1 MLWPTGPDTSRRL
14 HYAYRPEVGRR
25 WERQSLARSH
35 RVGPARD
42 VRVRANIRS
51 GTCSGAYECR
61 PHGITGPG
69 KISAEILTNNGIRIS
84 HNNIIVIHHS
94 PYIVDSRS
102 DPISVGCT
110 IFRVARR
117 YFRVFFSYGASQA
130 KSERRARWTACKD
143 AAGRQTRRAT
153 SDHVAHYR
161 RGVFRSLSVPN
172 VFYSDVLLC
181 LRNSRNNGLK
191 CMRFTAI

>member
-1 MLWPTGPDTSRRL
+1 MWI
-14 HYAYRPEVGRR
+14 VMIK
-25 WERQSLARSH
+25 SLRYYIKSLCIK
-35 RVGPARD
+35 
-42 VRVRANIRS
+42 NW
-51 GTCSGAYECR
+51 
-61 PHGITGPG
+61 
-69 KISAEILTNNGIRIS
+69 LTLMKYTI
-84 HNNIIVIHHS
+84 
-94 PYIVDSRS
+94 P
-102 DPISVGCT
+102 PISLTRGRTQFRSVVLYLGSREG
-110 IFRVARR
+110 IFV
-117 YFRVFFSYGASQA
+117 FFFSYGASQA

>member
-1 MLWPTGPDTSRRL
+1 MFQNIYPIAHD
-14 HYAYRPEVGRR
+14 
-25 WERQSLARSH
+25 
-35 RVGPARD
+35 D
-42 VRVRANIRS
+42 VSRS
-51 GTCSGAYECR
+51 GVPCDWKSVR
-61 PHGITGPG
+61 WQ
-69 KISAEILTNNGIRIS
+69 KLRICG
-84 HNNIIVIHHS
+84 IHHS
-94 PYIVDSRS
+94 RYIVDSRS

>member
-1 MLWPTGPDTSRRL
+1 MIDVALVNL
-14 HYAYRPEVGRR
+14 
-25 WERQSLARSH
+25 LASF
-35 RVGPARD
+35 V
-42 VRVRANIRS
+42 
-51 GTCSGAYECR
+51 
-61 PHGITGPG
+61 ITVHTVVFNSCTV
-69 KISAEILTNNGIRIS
+69 KQLYLNVF
-84 HNNIIVIHHS
+84 NNIIVIHHS

>member
-1 MLWPTGPDTSRRL
+1 M
-14 HYAYRPEVGRR
+14 HKK
-25 WERQSLARSH
+25 LAH
-35 RVGPARD
+35 P
-42 VRVRANIRS
+42 
-51 GTCSGAYECR
+51 YE
-61 PHGITGPG
+61 
-69 KISAEILTNNGIRIS
+69 
-84 HNNIIVIHHS
+84 IHHS

-143 AAGRQTRRAT
+143 TAGRQTRRAT
-153 SDHVAHYR
+153 SDRVAHYR

-181 LRNSRNNGLK
+181 LRKSRNNGLK
-191 CMRFTAI
+191 CTRFAAIYIKPSVLESRSKSSSSAATQYPTTRTRQR

>member
-1 MLWPTGPDTSRRL
+1 VWIVMIK
-14 HYAYRPEVGRR
+14 
-25 WERQSLARSH
+25 SLRYYIISLCIK
-35 RVGPARD
+35 
-42 VRVRANIRS
+42 NWLTLI
-51 GTCSGAYECR
+51 YE
-61 PHGITGPG
+61 
-69 KISAEILTNNGIRIS
+69 
-84 HNNIIVIHHS
+84 IHHS

-130 KSERRARWTACKD
+130 KKSERRARWTACKD

>member
-1 MLWPTGPDTSRRL
+1 M
-14 HYAYRPEVGRR
+14 
-25 WERQSLARSH
+25 
-35 RVGPARD
+35 
-42 VRVRANIRS
+42 
-51 GTCSGAYECR
+51 
-61 PHGITGPG
+61 
-69 KISAEILTNNGIRIS
+69 
-84 HNNIIVIHHS
+84 HHS

-191 CMRFTAI
+191 CMRFTAIQIEPSVLESRSKSSSSAATQYLTTWTRQRWYALLMMTSSVFGAEQHISKWSSALAVQTGRHRKRKPWIFSLFHKWRFASLLQTRGPA